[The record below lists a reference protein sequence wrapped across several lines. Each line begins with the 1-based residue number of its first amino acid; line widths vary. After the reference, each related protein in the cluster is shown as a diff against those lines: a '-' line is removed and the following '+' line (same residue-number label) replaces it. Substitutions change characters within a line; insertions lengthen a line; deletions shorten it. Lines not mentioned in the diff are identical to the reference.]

1 MAVRVI
7 QYATPIHFGAGA
19 LGSLPGVVA
28 DGGALRLLLMSDAGV
43 ARAGIVEH
51 AREKLAAFQP
61 TVFLDVPPHAS
72 EATVH
77 AACAVYALGGCDGIV
92 ALGGGS
98 VIDAA
103 KAVAL
108 HVASP
113 GPLARFAAGRET
125 APYPARLPPMFAVPT
140 TAGTGSEIS
149 RGLAVTA
156 GDERLVLLSPRLL
169 PTAAIYDPCLTVS
182 MPAILTAA
190 TAIDA
195 LAHCIEGYLS
205 PSAAPPYDVVA
216 LDGARRLFNSLPRLL
231 ENTGSVELRG
241 EVMLGAMQGGMAMPL
256 GLGAAHALGVPL
268 DSVGLHHGTVI
279 AALMPPV
286 LRFYAGHMG
295 GKEGRLKEALSLHPE
310 TDLATAF
317 EDLVRQAGLPL
328 ALPRD
333 LIGPD
338 VEKDAVRAALSSYYH
353 QCCPR
358 APSAADYHGLLRKAL
373 GTASARE
380 PVHETS

>member
-1 MAVRVI
+1 MAVRII

-19 LGSLPGVVA
+19 LDALPGIVA
-28 DGGALRLLLMSDAGV
+28 AAGVSRLLLMSDAGV
-43 ARAGIVEH
+43 ARAGIVDQGR
-51 AREKLAAFQP
+51 AKLSVFDP
-61 TVFLDVPPHAS
+61 IVFLDVPPHAS

-77 AACAVYALGGCDGIV
+77 SACVAYATDSCDGIV
-92 ALGGGS
+92 AVGGGS

-108 HVASP
+108 HIASP

-125 APYPARLPPMFAVPT
+125 ETYPARLPPMFAVPT

-156 GDERLVLLSPRLL
+156 GDERLVLLSARLL

-182 MPAILTAA
+182 LPAMLTAA

-205 PSAAPPYDVVA
+205 PSAAAPYDVVA
-216 LDGARRLFNSLPRLL
+216 LDGARRLFDFLPRVLADP
-231 ENTGSVELRG
+231 GSVELRG

-268 DSVGLHHGTVI
+268 DGVGLHHGTVV

-286 LRFYAGHMG
+286 LRFYAGHIG
-295 GKEGRLKEALSLHPE
+295 AKEDRLRQALGLGAGA
-310 TDLATAF
+310 DLATVFA
-317 EDLVRQAGLPL
+317 DLSGRCGLPL
-328 ALPRD
+328 ALPHTV
-333 LIGPD
+333 IGP
-338 VEKDAVRAALSSYYH
+338 EIAEAAVKSALASYYH
-353 QCCPR
+353 LCCPR
-358 APSAADYHGLLRKAL
+358 LPSALDYHAILRDALGNGAPSSQG
-373 GTASARE
+373 AR
-380 PVHETS
+380 T

>member
-1 MAVRVI
+1 MTVRII
-7 QYATPIHFGAGA
+7 QYATPIHLGAGA

-28 DGGALRLLLMSDAGV
+28 DTGASRLLLMSDAGV
-43 ARAGIVEH
+43 ARAGIVEQ

-77 AACAVYALGGCDGIV
+77 AACAAYASGGCDGIV

-108 HVASP
+108 HVVSP

-125 APYPARLPPMFAVPT
+125 AAYPARLPPMFAVPT

-182 MPAILTAA
+182 LPATLTAA

-216 LDGARRLFNSLPRLL
+216 LDGARRLFDFLPQVLA
-231 ENTGSVELRG
+231 NPGSVELRS

-268 DSVGLHHGTVI
+268 DGVGLHHGTVV

-295 GKEGRLKEALSLHPE
+295 RKEDHL
-310 TDLATAF
+310 
-317 EDLVRQAGLPL
+317 RQALGLDAGTHLAAAFAGLVGRCSLPL
-328 ALPRD
+328 ALPRAA
-333 LIGPD
+333 IGPGIA
-338 VEKDAVRAALSSYYH
+338 EAAVKSALASYYH
-353 QCCPR
+353 LCCPR
-358 APSAADYHGLLRKAL
+358 LPSALDYRAILRDAL
-373 GTASARE
+373 GNG
-380 PVHETS
+380 TSPSQGTRT